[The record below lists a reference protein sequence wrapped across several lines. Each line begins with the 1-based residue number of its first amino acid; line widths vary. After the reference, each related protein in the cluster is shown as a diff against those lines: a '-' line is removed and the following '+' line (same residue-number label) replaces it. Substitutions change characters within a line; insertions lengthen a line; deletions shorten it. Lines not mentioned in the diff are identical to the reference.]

1 MTAKKVLNI
10 LYIVF
15 CAFLLMSVFIVVLFL
30 QHNTKQNKNL
40 AALDQLTAMS
50 NELKIGSDLLTRFAR
65 MYVIT
70 TDEKWRMLFDHVV
83 DTRTGFASPVENP
96 IMYWDRLSLAPKST
110 IPLSTVQKSWPSLL
124 EIIQSSGARRNE
136 VAAFRSAL
144 NSSNVLL
151 DIEQQAFDLIKK
163 GGQENLVNAQL
174 LLFGEVYIKEKS
186 KVMSSINNVLV
197 EIGARKSLDLIKAA
211 EHLQLIKVLNIL
223 CLGGIAGMLIFSYT
237 LLKSRYFSPIKR
249 IHDAVFASIKLH
261 NHQIVLP
268 NDVKGELG
276 ELIGAFELT
285 LKKLNFKISA
295 SKQIKAFNHAI
306 RGVHK
311 PKEIIEESLQFIS
324 LNFNSPSCAIFK
336 IHSDSLMLDEYVGH
350 VPIFDKNSAQ
360 AKALLKNQN
369 VQTIT
374 ALENN
379 SIKIIING
387 QQVLIQEAHLMPL
400 IVSEQCIGALYIAST
415 STYHKTQ
422 IETLEEVC
430 NDLAIAIKLGANI
443 EKQNAVEIALSQQL
457 ELNYHIINAIP
468 NPTYYRDT
476 QGRFMGVNKA
486 FLNFIDRFEADVI
499 DTSVDFVFEQQ
510 AAAVFNEKA
519 NEIIEERANVEYS
532 MVTMNGNDQPVE
544 LVIYEAP
551 FFDNKGVVSGIVGM
565 FLDVTKRNELERELV
580 EAKETADRSA
590 KVKGEF
596 LANMSHEIR
605 TPMNAI
611 IGMAHLAM
619 GAQLNEKQANYVN
632 KIDIAAKQLL
642 RLINDILDYSKIEAG
657 KIEIEQTAF
666 GLDKLLETVSTV
678 TSIKAEEKN
687 LELVFDIPPSL
698 PNSFIGD
705 PLRLSQVLI
714 NLVGNAVKFTD
725 SGSVTI
731 KIVAKSI
738 DEKNTELKFSVKDT
752 GIGMDRQQQKRLFSS
767 FSQAD
772 SSITRKYG
780 GTGLGLTISQQLVKL
795 MGGEIY
801 LESTLG
807 EGSEFYFNV
816 NLPVKSDGKLNGTLP
831 KSFKNYQVLI
841 VDDNPQ
847 ALDVLEGILVNAG
860 LQITSLD
867 NATCA
872 IELLRQSS
880 DDFDLLIM
888 DWQMPQMDGLNA
900 IELLKNENLLG
911 NTKVMLTTAYGRE
924 LELKEE
930 QKRLLDA
937 VILKP
942 INPSYLI
949 DSLVACFGSYT
960 SEQPLKTQTYAHN
973 ALLNIKL
980 LLAEDQPVN
989 QEIAYE
995 ILTSFGAHVDIAN
1008 NGEEAIKK
1016 IEKNKYDL
1024 VLMDMQMP
1032 VLDGIS
1038 ATKIIRETFSNTAL
1052 PILAMTANAM
1062 QQDISRCT
1070 NAGMNGHIAKP
1081 IDVNML
1087 VEQILLFV
1095 TEPPADGAGQS
1106 AYIETDFIFP
1116 TKIKV
1121 VEKLLDGVNLDEGI
1135 ERAAGNELAYFSILS
1150 KFLSQQVEELINLKQ
1165 AIAIEDYEL
1174 ASNLLHAIKGAAA
1187 NLAVYV
1193 IADKMKSLEQSL
1205 KANAID
1211 DHDIDCLIEYVKKA
1225 SPQCLAIIESIT
1237 SDNKDV
1243 SGGENQGGLIQ
1254 KLSQALKDF
1263 DTEASEIVQCLSV
1276 SDVLEQQQIKKL
1288 QEMVSRF
1295 EYVKADMYL
1304 TQCLTQ

>member
-30 QHNTKQNKNL
+30 QHNLKQTKNL
-40 AALDQLTAMS
+40 VALEKLTAMS
-50 NELKIGSDLLTRFAR
+50 TELKTSSDSLTRFAR

-70 TDEKWRMLFDHVV
+70 MDEKWRMLFDHVV
-83 DTRTGFASPVENP
+83 DIRTGFASPVENP
-96 IMYWDRLSLAPKST
+96 TIYWERLSLAPKST
-110 IPLSTVQKSWPSLL
+110 IPHRTAQKSWPSLL
-124 EIIQSSGARRNE
+124 EIIQSNDARRNE
-136 VAAFRSAL
+136 VAAFKSAL
-144 NSSNVLL
+144 DSSNVLI
-151 DIEQQAFDLIKK
+151 DIEQQAFDLIKI
-163 GGQENLVNAQL
+163 GGQENVANARL

-186 KVMSSINNVLV
+186 KVMFSINSVLA
-197 EIGARKSLDLIKAA
+197 EIEARRSLDLKKAA
-211 EHLQLIKVLNIL
+211 EHLQLIKALGIL
-223 CLGGIAGMLIFSYT
+223 CFGGIVALLLFSYT
-237 LLKSRYFSPIKR
+237 LLKGRYFSPIKR
-249 IHDAVFASIKLH
+249 IHDAVFTSIKLH

-295 SKQIKAFNHAI
+295 SKHIKAFNHAI
-306 RGVHK
+306 RGIHK
-311 PKEIIEESLQFIS
+311 PKDIIEESLQFIS

-336 IHSDSLMLDEYVGH
+336 VNGNNLILDEYIGH
-350 VPIFDKNSAQ
+350 IPIFDESSAQ

-369 VQTIT
+369 VQTMT

-379 SIKIIING
+379 SIKIIVNG
-387 QQVLIQEAHLMPL
+387 QQILIQEAHLMPL

-415 STYHKTQ
+415 STYHKAQ

-430 NDLAIAIKLGANI
+430 NDLAIAIKLGVNI
-443 EKQNAVEIALSQQL
+443 EKQNAVEVALSQQL
-457 ELNYHIINAIP
+457 ELNHHIINAIP
-468 NPTYYRDT
+468 NPTYYRDK
-476 QGRFMGVNKA
+476 QGCFMGVNKA
-486 FLNFIDRFEADVI
+486 FLNFIDKFEADVI
-499 DTSVDFVFEQQ
+499 GTTVDFIFEQQ
-510 AAAVFNEKA
+510 AAAVFNEQA
-519 NEIIEERANVEYS
+519 NEIIKDRANVEYS

-565 FLDVTKRNELERELV
+565 FLDVTKRNELERDLV

-678 TSIKAEEKN
+678 TSIKAQEKN

-731 KIVAKSI
+731 KIVAESI
-738 DEKNTELKFSVKDT
+738 DDKNTELKFSVKDT

-816 NLPVKSDGKLNGTLP
+816 NLPIKDECELNGTLP
-831 KSFKNYQVLI
+831 KSFANYQVLI
-841 VDDNPQ
+841 VDDNSQ

-860 LQITSLD
+860 LQITRRD
-867 NATCA
+867 NATAA
-872 IELLRQSS
+872 IELLRHAN

-888 DWQMPQMDGLNA
+888 DWQMPEMDGLNA
-900 IELLKNENLLG
+900 IELLKNEDLLA

-924 LELKEE
+924 LELNED

-937 VILKP
+937 IILKP

-949 DSLVACFGSYT
+949 DSLVACFGTYT
-960 SEQPLKTQTYAHN
+960 SEQPLKEQTYAHD

-1016 IEKNKYDL
+1016 IEKEKYDL

-1038 ATKIIRETFSNTAL
+1038 ATKIIREGLSNTAL

-1062 QQDISRCT
+1062 QQDINRCT

-1087 VEQILLFV
+1087 VEQILLHV
-1095 TEPPADGAGQS
+1095 AKPPIQKMREPT
-1106 AYIETDFIFP
+1106 YIEPDLTSIAK
-1116 TKIKV
+1116 TKV
-1121 VEKLLDGVNLDEGI
+1121 VEKYLDGVNLDEGI

-1165 AIAIEDYEL
+1165 AITIENYEL

-1193 IADKMKSLEQSL
+1193 IADKMKNLEQSL
-1205 KANAID
+1205 KANLID
-1211 DHDIDCLIEYVKKA
+1211 AHDIDSLIEYVKKIN
-1225 SPQCLAIIESIT
+1225 PQCLAIIESI
-1237 SDNKDV
+1237 SSSKQKINEVD
-1243 SGGENQGGLIQ
+1243 NQGGLIQ

-1276 SDVLEQQQIKKL
+1276 SDTLELQQIKKL

-1304 TQCLTQ
+1304 TQCLA